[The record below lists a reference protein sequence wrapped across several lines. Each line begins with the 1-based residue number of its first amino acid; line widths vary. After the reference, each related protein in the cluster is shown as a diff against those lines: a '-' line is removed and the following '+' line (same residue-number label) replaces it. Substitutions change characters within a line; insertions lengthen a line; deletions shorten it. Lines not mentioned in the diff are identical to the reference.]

1 MAVRLAD
8 LDGVPPAVSQ
18 DPEALSRR
26 TNELVADLVEPAK
39 SEALE
44 KLGEG
49 HRALGIAKGWVRTKL
64 ASKTGVTDGVAS
76 PDAP

>member
-1 MAVRLAD
+1 M
-8 LDGVPPAVSQ
+8 VPVWES
-18 DPEALSRR
+18 
-26 TNELVADLVEPAK
+26 TLVAGGRTRGRLVEPAK
-39 SEALE
+39 ADELE

-49 HRALGIAKGWVRTKL
+49 HRARGIAKGWVRTKL